1 MIVGVLL
8 PAPVPHLDRVFDY
21 AVPEHL
27 RAAVHLGSRVRVV
40 FAGRLVTGFVV
51 STPPDS
57 EYDLRPIKDVKGPP
71 VLLPSLAALTEVVA
85 RRYVGSWADVAA
97 AAVPPRHARVEA
109 SLLVDGS
116 LPEPLPVTGV
126 TPREGAWKPRGAR
139 SALAVPWGWRWTDL
153 LADAVAG
160 TLAAGRRVLVVV
172 PDDADADAALAGLAH
187 LEPSPT
193 TARLTAGSGPQARY
207 RAYLRAIS
215 GQVDVVVGTRASAF
229 TPIPNL
235 GLIWL
240 WQDVDTALSDPQSPY
255 WHAREVV
262 ALRAH
267 SEGVPV
273 VFAGLTRTPEVQ
285 RLVAIGWMLESSP
298 DRVVWRSASPHVRVP
313 GESDQA
319 RDASALYARL
329 PQVAFRMA
337 REALAEGPVLV
348 QVARRGYVPL
358 VACAQCRELASCAM
372 CHGPLAL
379 PAAHGDPRCERC
391 GLTQT
396 FACPDCGGHRLRAVR
411 VGSGRTA
418 EELARAFPAV
428 PLVRSDTDAGIVTQV
443 SPQPALVVATPG
455 AEPWAEHGFA
465 AALLLDGDLMVR
477 APRLRAP
484 EEALARWA
492 EALTRLRPGAPALL
506 VATAADPAVQAL
518 VRADPIGFAEREL
531 AGRREAEL
539 PPSMRMFALTGT
551 QSEQVAQEVV
561 KALPA
566 VVALGPLE
574 NVDGPRWLLRCSH
587 AHGAQVGH
595 VLDGIRRRRSE
606 ARAPVVTIRV
616 DPWDLG

>member
-27 RAAVHLGSRVRVV
+27 RKDVHLGCRVRVV

-51 STPPDS
+51 STPVQS
-57 EYDLRPIKDVKGPP
+57 EFDLRPIKDVKGPP
-71 VLLPSLAALTEVVA
+71 VLPPALATLTETVA

-109 SLLVDGS
+109 SLLEDGA
-116 LPEPLPVTGV
+116 LPAPLPVTQMR
-126 TPREGAWKPRGAR
+126 PRQGAWAPEATR
-139 SALAVPWGWRWTDL
+139 SALSIPWGWQWPDVL
-153 LADAVAG
+153 VDAVTG
-160 TLAAGRRVLVVV
+160 TMAAGRRVLVVV
-172 PDDADADAALAGLAH
+172 PDDAEADRALARLAQ
-187 LEPSPT
+187 LEPAPS
-193 TARLTAGSGPQARY
+193 TAQLTAGSGPQARY
-207 RAYLRAIS
+207 RSYLRAIS
-215 GQVDVVVGTRASAF
+215 GQVDVVVGTRAAAF
-229 TPIPNL
+229 TPIPDL

-262 ALRAH
+262 ALRSH

-285 RLVAIGWMLESSP
+285 RLVEINWAAESSP
-298 DRVVWRSASPHVRVP
+298 ERAVWRSASPHVRVP
-313 GESDQA
+313 GERDQA

-329 PQVAFRMA
+329 PQMA
-337 REALAEGPVLV
+337 LRITREALAQGPVLV
-348 QVARRGYVPL
+348 QVARRGYLPL
-358 VACAQCRELASCAM
+358 VACAQCRELASCTE
-372 CHGPLAL
+372 CGGPLAM
-379 PAAHGDPRCERC
+379 PTAHGIPRCDRC
-391 GLTQT
+391 GHTQVFT
-396 FACPDCGGHRLRAVR
+396 CSVCGGGRLRAVR

-418 EELARAFPAV
+418 EELARAFPSV
-428 PLVRSDTDAGIVTQV
+428 PLVRSDTDAGVVAEV
-443 SPQPALVVATPG
+443 SAEPALVVATPG
-455 AEPWAEHGFA
+455 AEPWADEGFA

-492 EALTRLRPGAPALL
+492 EALTRLRPGAAALL
-506 VATAADPAVQAL
+506 VATAADAAVQAL

-531 AGRREAEL
+531 AGRTEAAL
-539 PPSMRMFALTGT
+539 PPSVRMFAVTGT
-551 QSEQVAQEVV
+551 QSEQVAREVV
-561 KALPA
+561 QTLPE
-566 VVALGPLE
+566 VVALGPLDHA
-574 NVDGPRWLLRCSH
+574 DGPRWLLRCTHSQ
-587 AHGAQVGH
+587 APRVAH
-595 VLDGIRRRRSE
+595 VLDDIRRRRSE

>member
-1 MIVGVLL
+1 MLL

-27 RAAVHLGSRVRVV
+27 RGAVFLGCRVRVV

-51 STPPDS
+51 STPTHS
-57 EYDLRPIKDVKGPP
+57 EFDLRPIKDVKGPP
-71 VLLPSLAALTEVVA
+71 VLPPAAAALTQRVA
-85 RRYVGSWADVAA
+85 RRYVGSWADVAT
-97 AAVPPRHARVEA
+97 AAVPPRHARVE
-109 SLLVDGS
+109 SSMLVDGA
-116 LPEPLPVTGV
+116 LPAALPVTASA
-126 TPREGAWKPRGAR
+126 PRDGAWAPAGPR
-139 SALAVPWGWRWTDL
+139 SALAVPWSWRWTDL
-153 LADAVAG
+153 LTDAVAG
-160 TLAAGRRVLVVV
+160 TLATGRRALVVV
-172 PDDADADAALAGLAH
+172 PDDADAEAALVALAA

-215 GQVDVVVGTRASAF
+215 GQVDVVVGTRAAAF
-229 TPIPNL
+229 TPIPDL

-240 WQDVDTALSDPQSPY
+240 WHDVDTALSDPQSPY

-267 SEGVPV
+267 GEGVPV

-285 RLVAIGWMLESSP
+285 RLVAIGWAQEASP
-298 DRVVWRSASPHVRVP
+298 DRSVWRAASPHVRVP
-313 GESDQA
+313 GEADQA
-319 RDASALYARL
+319 RDAGALFARL
-329 PQVAFRMA
+329 PQLAFRMV
-337 REALAEGPVLV
+337 REALTEGPVLV

-358 VACAQCRELASCAM
+358 VACAQCRELASCSQ
-372 CHGPLAL
+372 CGGPLAL
-379 PAAHGDPRCERC
+379 PTAHGEPRCERC
-391 GLTQT
+391 GLSQV
-396 FACPDCGGHRLRAVR
+396 FECPVCGGHRLRAVR

-428 PLVRSDTDAGIVTQV
+428 PLVRSDTDSGIVATV
-443 SPQPALVVATPG
+443 PAEPALVVATPG
-455 AEPWAEHGFA
+455 AEPRAEQGFA

-518 VRADPIGFAEREL
+518 VRADPIGFADREL
-531 AGRREAEL
+531 AGRTEAAL
-539 PPSMRMFALTGT
+539 PPSVRMFALTGT
-551 QSEQVAQEVV
+551 ESEQVAREVTA
-561 KALPA
+561 ALPA

-574 NVDGPRWLLRCSH
+574 HVDGPRWLLRCTH
-587 AHGAQVGH
+587 AQAARVAHL
-595 VLDGIRRRRSE
+595 LDGIRRRRSE
-606 ARAPVVTIRV
+606 SRAPVVTIRV